1 MASRSL
7 HWAEQMKIDELEALA
22 VEMGVQDL
30 LLKPSDLALD
40 IGIWRGFPIPDCKN
54 CRGRCCAK
62 QLDLRL
68 FDIARFMDNGLDEF
82 IEGTFEL
89 FAEYYLSV
97 LHGKSGVKQP
107 FPHIDPAVGSIYCR
121 FLDEEYKCSI
131 YEARMS
137 SCRAFPLGVVRDR
150 DGDVSLQWFGDQCII
165 TSDESIFW
173 RLVNNAV
180 LNWNEGVK
188 NQLLLM
194 NAQDQLRDMGFGK
207 YLGDER

>member
-22 VEMGVQDL
+22 AEMGVQDL
-30 LLKPSDLALD
+30 LLKPS
-40 IGIWRGFPIPDCKN
+40 
-54 CRGRCCAK
+54 
-62 QLDLRL
+62 
-68 FDIARFMDNGLDEF
+68 E
-82 IEGTFEL
+82 
-89 FAEYYLSV
+89 
-97 LHGKSGVKQP
+97 
-107 FPHIDPAVGSIYCR
+107 YCR
-121 FLDEEYKCSI
+121 FLDEEYRCSI

-137 SCRAFPLGVVRDR
+137 SCRAFPLGVVRGR
-150 DGDVSLQWFGDQCII
+150 DGNISLQWFGDQCNI

-173 RLVNNAV
+173 KLVDNAI

-207 YLGDER
+207 YLGDNR